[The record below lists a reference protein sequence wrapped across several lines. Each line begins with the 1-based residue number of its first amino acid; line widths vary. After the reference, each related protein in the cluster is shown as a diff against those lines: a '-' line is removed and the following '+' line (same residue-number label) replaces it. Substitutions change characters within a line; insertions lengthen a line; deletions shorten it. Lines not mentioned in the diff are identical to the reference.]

1 VCAGYN
7 RRNKY
12 SKIRALMNYSPSLL
26 ISLALL
32 AAMPAVAEKA
42 DRDKPMNAE
51 ADALRYDDLKQT
63 SVFTGNVIIT
73 KGTT

>member
-1 VCAGYN
+1 MCAGYN
-7 RRNKY
+7 RQNKH
-12 SKIRALMNYSPSLL
+12 SKIRALMNYSSSLL

-51 ADALRYDDLKQT
+51 ADALR
-63 SVFTGNVIIT
+63 
-73 KGTT
+73 